1 MTNAI
6 IQYVMYIKVNL
17 SPKLLLKNKNNQ
29 RGKNMKRI
37 LKYLPILLIVSFL
50 SFSHFAKAEDTNLG
64 TLTEIENNDKEKYDH
79 ITISVEEN
87 RDTKKEY
94 SYSFKYN
101 YDEIYELL
109 KLTEKEY
116 DTYWKDGLSI
126 SDMAKEQGIDRDV
139 LMEYF
144 VTFHHDVL
152 RKWLVRD
159 NVPEHLYFT
168 QVYRLKDVII
178 EFIERNPNK

>member
-1 MTNAI
+1 
-6 IQYVMYIKVNL
+6 
-17 SPKLLLKNKNNQ
+17 
-29 RGKNMKRI
+29 MKKI
-37 LKYLPILLIVSFL
+37 LKYLPIVIIVSLL
-50 SFSHFAKAEDTNLG
+50 SFSHFANAEDPNPNPLNK
-64 TLTEIENNDKEKYDH
+64 IESNNKEKYEH
-79 ITISVEEN
+79 LTISVEEN

-94 SYSFKYN
+94 SYNLKYN

-116 DTYWKDGLSI
+116 DTYWKDGFSI
-126 SDMAKEQGIDRDV
+126 ADMAKEQGIDNET

-144 VTFHHDVL
+144 VTYHHDVL

-168 QVYRLKDVII
+168 QVYRLKDEII